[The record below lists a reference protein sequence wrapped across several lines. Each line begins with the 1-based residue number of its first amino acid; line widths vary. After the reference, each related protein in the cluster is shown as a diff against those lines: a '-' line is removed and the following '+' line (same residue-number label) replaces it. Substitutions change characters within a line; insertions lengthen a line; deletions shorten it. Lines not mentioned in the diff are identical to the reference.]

1 METQEKVVGEGFK
14 RLQLHPFAC
23 KLQPVAYR
31 GNPAPNAT
39 RRLMQ
44 LARRAEPSC
53 RGSVLPEPARR
64 GSGSTRRPQRALR
77 ERMGALSGA

>member
-64 GSGSTRRPQRALR
+64 GSVLLAT
-77 ERMGALSGA
+77 